1 MSIKAT
7 KIGGTSV
14 LTILGVVCLASFM
27 IAAFTWSSQNT
38 ASKSPK
44 EVTLGS
50 PSVNDWNSHDFFEAN
65 TIYEITMTATY
76 NYHGGTA
83 ITYYIGVVADA
94 GQGTIETSDFTIS
107 ISGVTA
113 SLSETSPGVWT
124 STQITVNSPTA
135 SNDISIRIVPTT
147 NALDLGD
154 VSFQISAQTSA

>member
-44 EVTLGS
+44 EVILGA
-50 PSVNDWNSHDFFEAN
+50 PSVNEWNTANYFEAN
-65 TIYEITMTATY
+65 KVYTITMPATY
-76 NYHGGTA
+76 NYHSGTT
-83 ITYYIGVVADA
+83 ITYYIGVVATA
-94 GQGTIETSDFTIS
+94 GQGTIEVSDFAVT

-113 SLSETSPGVWT
+113 TLSESSAGVWT
-124 STQITVNSPTA
+124 STLITVNSPTT
-135 SNDISIRIVPTT
+135 SDDITIIIVPTN
-147 NALDLGD
+147 NALDLGN
-154 VSFQISAQTSA
+154 VSFAISAQTSA